1 MKWCI
6 VTDARGRGLKE
17 RPTGMYSKD
26 SDVTAMLPA
35 GFFARLAAGIIDLV
49 ILAVPF
55 AVFVSF
61 LSLGMGISKDFLDLH
76 PGEAPSEVLSRFG
89 PQFLFISLCFFAVGS
104 WLYFAFQ
111 ESSSW
116 RATLGK
122 RLLGL
127 YVGNKDGRPVG
138 VWQASLRFFS
148 GRLLIHVPVVGGY
161 YFLADC
167 LCIGLLPE
175 KRALHDMV
183 SGCRVLRETMNRPLF
198 G

>member
-1 MKWCI
+1 M
-6 VTDARGRGLKE
+6 R
-17 RPTGMYSKD
+17 
-26 SDVTAMLPA
+26 PA
-35 GFFARLAAGIIDLV
+35 GFWMRSVAGIIDLV

-61 LSLGMGISKDFLDLH
+61 LSSGMGISKDFLDLH
-76 PGEAPSEVLSRFG
+76 PGEAPSEVLARFG
-89 PQFLFISLCFFAVGS
+89 PQFLFLSLCFFAASS

-127 YVGNKDGRPVG
+127 YVGDVGGRPVG
-138 VWQASLRFFS
+138 FWRASLRFFS

-167 LCIGLLPE
+167 LWIGLLPE

-183 SGCRVLRETMNRPLF
+183 SGCRVLRETTNRPLF

>member
-1 MKWCI
+1 MHS
-6 VTDARGRGLKE
+6 
-17 RPTGMYSKD
+17 TGSE
-26 SDVTAMLPA
+26 VAAMLPA
-35 GFFARLAAGIIDLV
+35 GFLARFAAGIIDLM

-61 LSLGMGISKDFLDLH
+61 LSSGMGMSKDFLDLH
-76 PGEAPSEVLSRFG
+76 PGEAPSEVLSRLG
-89 PQFLFISLCFFAVGS
+89 PRFLFLSLCFFVVSS
-104 WLYFAFQ
+104 WLYFAFH

-127 YVGNKDGRPVG
+127 YVGDKGGMPVG
-138 VWQASLRFFS
+138 FWRATLRFFS
-148 GRLLIHVPVVGGY
+148 GRLMTHVPVLGGY

-167 LCIGLLPE
+167 LCIAVSPE
-175 KRALHDMV
+175 KKALHDMV
-183 SGCRVLRETMNRPLF
+183 SGCRVLRETTNRPLF